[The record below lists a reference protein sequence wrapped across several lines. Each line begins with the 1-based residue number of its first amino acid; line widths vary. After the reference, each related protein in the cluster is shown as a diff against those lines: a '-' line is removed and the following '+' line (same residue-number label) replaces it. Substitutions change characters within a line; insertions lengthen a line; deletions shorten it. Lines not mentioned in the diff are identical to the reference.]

1 MIDNIKRY
9 NYKNKDD
16 SGQCWLK
23 FAQWYQRR
31 FSKRF
36 TMGKNRRQVMV
47 KAHMPFGLS
56 KLKKK
61 SQQAMLNVMNNIVKQ
76 ISQGHKIHVT

>member
-36 TMGKNRRQVMV
+36 MMDKNRCQVMV

-61 SQQAMLNVMNNIVKQ
+61 KESTSNTKCYEQNSKTDFTR
-76 ISQGHKIHVT
+76 S